1 MTECDGRASQRNI
14 TLNVIASGSEA
25 IHHDAKGVFVRGEP
39 KATDLSRDM
48 SGIPF

>member
-25 IHHDAKGVFVRGEP
+25 IHHEEKESLS
-39 KATDLSRDM
+39 KASLKRL
-48 SGIPF
+48 I